1 MSRRRDAK
9 KGSPLPKTKNVKE
22 SKDSTSLNENLAS
35 VPARIKAFIT
45 DTFLITTP
53 IFYVTIYFIM
63 GSGDMFSQN
72 KASGWVIIFGT
83 HFIAIMLF
91 WIIKGQTPGLKAY
104 EGLLVDAKT
113 KKKISV
119 LQALVR
125 YVITLLSIL
134 SFFGM
139 FLPFLRKDKKT
150 LQDLLSNT
158 CIIHEPSE

>member
-1 MSRRRDAK
+1 MSRWRDAK
-9 KGSPLPKTKNVKE
+9 KGNKNSTPSHERE
-22 SKDSTSLNENLAS
+22 SNDSTTLDENLAS
-35 VPARIKAFIT
+35 IPARIKAFIT
-45 DTFLITTP
+45 DSFLITTP

-63 GSGDMFSQN
+63 GSGAMFSQN
-72 KASGWVIIFGT
+72 KASGWIIIFGT

-91 WIIKGQTPGLKAY
+91 WVIKGQTPGLKAY

-113 KKKISV
+113 KKKISIV
-119 LQALVR
+119 QAFVR

-158 CIIHEPSE
+158 CIVHEPSD